1 MSKARKSKLTLLTTF
16 VLALGAGL
24 VVGMAAARRGAAA
37 QMTPAAQPQQRGKL
51 AVALNL
57 APQQQEQMKAIWST
71 VMQGTND
78 RRKALDKDRD
88 DAINRLF
95 TSQQKAEYDR
105 IQAEYNAKSSDLKN
119 DRQRHIDE
127 AVEQTKKILNDAQR
141 QKYEQMVKDRGGRGG
156 HHGFGTGGGGQGR
169 NGPTTKPAGPGPDGQ
184 NSGRPF
190 GAPTSNKSSA
200 PTSRPSGDP
209 A

>member
-1 MSKARKSKLTLLTTF
+1 MSRARKSKLTLLTTF

-24 VVGMAAARRGAAA
+24 VVGMAAAKRGAAA
-37 QMTPAAQPQQRGKL
+37 QMTPAAQPQQRPKL

-57 APQQQEQMKAIWST
+57 TPQQQEQMKAIWSG

-95 TSQQKAEYDR
+95 TSEQKAEYDR
-105 IQAEYNAKSSDLKN
+105 IQAEYNARSSDLKT

-141 QKYEQMVKDRGGRGG
+141 QKYEQMVKDRGGHGG

-169 NGPTTKPAGPGPDGQ
+169 NGPTTKPAGPDGQ

-190 GAPTSNKSSA
+190 SAPNSNKPPA